1 MLIWAALDGKNNMMK
16 TVFLALLL
24 LAAGTANADSESDIR
39 AALEYFAETW
49 NSGDLEALRGFYHPD
64 FVLVTRD
71 GVISLGQRLDDLE
84 DIARA
89 GEDRGVLEYSEV
101 SVQALEDKH
110 ATAYGKI
117 SLTFKD
123 GSAFNEWFTS
133 VYVRTPFG
141 WKAILTHN

>member
-1 MLIWAALDGKNNMMK
+1 MQSMIRTL
-16 TVFLALLL
+16 FLVALLMT
-24 LAAGTANADSESDIR
+24 GPVVADTESDIR
-39 AALEYFAETW
+39 AALDYFAETW

-64 FVLVTRD
+64 FVLVTND
-71 GVISLGQRLDDLE
+71 GVIPLGQRLDDLE
-84 DIARA
+84 DIARG
-89 GEDRGVLEYSEV
+89 GEDRGVLDYSQV

-117 SLTFKD
+117 SLKFKD

-133 VYVRTPFG
+133 VYVKTPFG